1 MTLSNKASLGL
12 KHVLNDYGI
21 FMDYSVIK
29 DQIDSSDLND
39 SCELIVDW
47 ITERYGEVSDPSF
60 LVKLALK
67 TYNRLSFL
75 ECIVHKRVRNVRKKI
90 ASKRPKYTRWPIDDT
105 VYKLKELVKDYVV
118 KSLLEKYGFVP
129 MINRWPHPYKAAMVI
144 THDVDKELKDEYLN
158 LKIIEIEKKYNMR
171 STWNFIA
178 KGPYK
183 LNPEILKSLISEGF
197 EVGCHGLY
205 HDRLFNSVSRE
216 AREKRIA
223 ESKKIIESVTGK
235 EVLGFRTPIL
245 DRTDDLWELLEDNG
259 YLYDSS
265 YPDVDHL
272 TTSRYGMGVSTNMP
286 YNVIIER
293 EGMFEESRL
302 IELPV
307 TAPQDVDILI
317 DRELSEE
324 EALEV
329 YKNKGDDVISKEG
342 LVVYIFHPHIL
353 RDEKRLRMYDS
364 LLNYF
369 SRSRREDLWITTA
382 EEVVKWWNLRKGIRV
397 SAENGDLK
405 ISSENDVEDVVVKI
419 LGVEEEKSISVKVL
433 KKFEK
438 INVGKK
444 VLTVVRE

>member
-1 MTLSNKASLGL
+1 MRLPNKASLGL

-29 DQIDSSDLND
+29 DQIDSSNLND
-39 SCELIVDW
+39 SCELITDW
-47 ITERYGEVSDPSF
+47 ITERYADASNPSPVIRF
-60 LVKLALK
+60 ALK

-75 ECIVHKRVRNVRKKI
+75 ECIAHKRVRNIRKRI
-90 ASKRPKYTRWPIDDT
+90 ASKRPKYTAWPIDDT

-118 KSLLEKYGFVP
+118 NSFLERYGFVP
-129 MINRWPHPYKAAMVI
+129 MVNRWPYPYKAAMVI
-144 THDVDKELKDEYLN
+144 THDVDKELKDEYL
-158 LKIIEIEKKYNMR
+158 KIIEIEKKYNIR
-171 STWNFIA
+171 TTWNFIA

-183 LNPEILKSLISEGF
+183 LNPEVLKNLISEGF

-216 AREKRIA
+216 EREMRVT
-223 ESKKIIESVTGK
+223 ESKKIIESATGE

-245 DRTDDLWELLEDNG
+245 DRTSDLWELLEDNG

-265 YPDVDHL
+265 YPDIDHL
-272 TTSRYGMGVSTNMP
+272 TASRYGMGVSTNMP
-286 YNVIIER
+286 YNAIIER
-293 EGMFEESRL
+293 DGMFEESRL

-307 TAPQDVDILI
+307 TAPQDVDVLI

-329 YKNKGDDVISKEG
+329 YKKKGDEIISKEG

-353 RDEKRLRMYDS
+353 RDEKRLRMYNS

-369 SRSRREDLWITTA
+369 SRRDDLWITTA

-397 SAENGDLK
+397 SAENGDFK

-419 LGVEEEKSISVKVL
+419 LGMGGEEHFRVKVL
-433 KKFEK
+433 KGFEK

-444 VLTVVRE
+444 VLMRVRE

>member
-21 FMDYSVIK
+21 FVDSSLLEE
-29 DQIDSSDLND
+29 QIDSSNFND

-47 ITERYGEVSDPSF
+47 ITERYADASNPSPVIRF
-60 LVKLALK
+60 ALK

-75 ECIVHKRVRNVRKKI
+75 ESLVHKRVRGIRKRI
-90 ASKRPKYTRWPIDDT
+90 ASKRSKYTAWPIDYT
-105 VYKLKELVKDYVV
+105 VYKLKELVKDYVAN
-118 KSLLEKYGFVP
+118 SCLERYGFVP
-129 MINRWPHPYKAAMVI
+129 MVNRWPYPYKAAMVI
-144 THDVDKELKDEYLN
+144 THDVDKELKDEF
-158 LKIIEIEKKYNMR
+158 LKIIEIERKYNRR

-183 LNPEILKSLISEGF
+183 LNPEVLKKLISEGF

-216 AREKRIA
+216 ERKMRVA
-223 ESKKIIESVTGK
+223 ESKKIIESVAGK

-245 DRTDDLWELLEDNG
+245 DRTSDLWDLLEDKE

-293 EGMFEESRL
+293 DGTFEESMI

-307 TAPQDVDILI
+307 SAPQDVDVLI
-317 DRELSEE
+317 DRELSEG

-329 YKNKGDDVISKEG
+329 YKKKGNEIISRGGVII
-342 LVVYIFHPHIL
+342 YIFHPHIL
-353 RDEKRLRMYDS
+353 RNEKRFRMYDS
-364 LLNYF
+364 LLEYF
-369 SRSRREDLWITTA
+369 SRREDLWITTA
-382 EEVVKWWNLRKGIRV
+382 EEVAKWWNLRRGIRV
-397 SAENGDLK
+397 SVGNSNFK
-405 ISSENDVEDVVVKI
+405 ISSENEVKDVVVKI
-419 LGVEEEKSISVKVL
+419 LGVEEEKSIRIDVL
-433 KKFEK
+433 KGFET
-438 INVGKK
+438 IRVA
-444 VLTVVRE
+444 E